1 MTLQELIRRF
11 RVLAMDKTTAI
22 SGDGLDR
29 LWQDEE
35 IADWLN
41 DAQAQAAVRARLLLE
56 DADPAVCEV
65 AIAAGSHTYP
75 LHAKLY
81 ELVRLD
87 FFPAGSTRSMPVKV
101 VSREWLDSRYPDWRE
116 REHFF
121 GGVMYAMQGDTRL
134 RLAPVPAG
142 PGLLRIE
149 GYRLPLQAMD
159 PADPQAA
166 PEIHEAH
173 HEHLVQWALHRAF
186 SIPDADGFDA
196 RRAEAAEQAFTAYF
210 GRLPD
215 ADLRR
220 ATRADAD
227 HVNQVHL

>member
-1 MTLQELIRRF
+1 MTLQDLIRRF
-11 RVLAMDKTTAI
+11 RVMARDQAEPPLFA
-22 SGDGLDR
+22 
-29 LWQDEE
+29 EE
-35 IADWLN
+35 DITDWLN
-41 DAQAQAAVRARLLLE
+41 DAQAQACVRGRLLLE
-56 DADPAVCEV
+56 DANDSVCKIAVE
-65 AIAAGSHTYP
+65 AGQHSYK
-75 LHAKLY
+75 LHPKLY
-81 ELVRLD
+81 EIVRLD
-87 FFPAGSTRSMPVKV
+87 YFPAGSARSLPVKL

-186 SIPDADGFDA
+186 SIPDADGFDPQ
-196 RRAEAAEQAFTAYF
+196 RAKAAEEAFTAYF
-210 GRLPD
+210 GLLPD

-220 ATRADAD
+220 ATRADTD
-227 HVNQVHL
+227 HTNRVHL